1 MNISSVSNYTNSF
14 PKLKS
19 NINNNKN
26 VSFGAIYVEKNVDL
40 GRTADSR
47 FPPKFNRRDE
57 LLLNEI
63 AQLYPNQDCFIRRG
77 YSNYPRLEFR
87 EKPAAV
93 EVFTPSLS
101 EKYKT
106 EINSLDEDYPC
117 VELLLKKTDKVAN
130 RIIGLQNYI
139 AMNPSLAFT
148 ISAGFEV
155 HKKLLERKY
164 EIMQLV
170 GNGDDVDLGGKSV
183 DEMAYAEIKDIE
195 LAVKRYLLESA
206 YAALKD
212 RASAS
217 QIYASNLPKVQTRLE
232 ANRKLDLTTSVAN
245 RVPVLDEE
253 LTKDRMDICEVALRT
268 YPNADENEE
277 RIRKLEKFMIDK
289 SLIFS

>member
-1 MNISSVSNYTNSF
+1 MNISSVSNLMNSF
-14 PKLKS
+14 PKVNK
-19 NINNNKN
+19 NNNQKN

-40 GRTADSR
+40 GRTAESR
-47 FPPKFNRRDE
+47 FPPKFNRGDE

-87 EKPAAV
+87 EKPASV
-93 EVFTPSLS
+93 QVFTPSLTD
-101 EKYKT
+101 KYKT
-106 EINSLDEDYPC
+106 EIDAVDEDYPC
-117 VELLLKKTDKVAN
+117 VELLLRKNDRVAS
-130 RIIGLQNYI
+130 RVIGLQNYI

-155 HKKLLERKY
+155 HKKMLERKY

-170 GNGDDVDLGGKSV
+170 GNGDDFDLGGKSV

-206 YAALKD
+206 YAALTD
-212 RASAS
+212 RAPAS

-245 RVPVLDEE
+245 RPPVLDKE
-253 LTKDRMDICEVALRT
+253 LTKDRMDICEVAVRT
-268 YPNADENEE
+268 YPNPNDNQA
-277 RIRKLEKFMIDK
+277 RIDKLEEILMNK
-289 SLIFS
+289 SLIFT